1 MGRLQTDADR
11 ARVVDS
17 LANASEP
24 GSSPAELHNVLR
36 KLGPR
41 WFLIR
46 DVHSE
51 SRAQLLKPRWAM
63 SYLRGPM
70 LQSELRRV
78 LGRGRL
84 RAVA

>member
-1 MGRLQTDADR
+1 MRIARGVADG
-11 ARVVDS
+11 

-24 GSSPAELHNVLR
+24 GGSPAELNQVLR

-41 WFLIR
+41 WFLVR
-46 DVHSE
+46 DVHSG
-51 SRAQLLKPRWAM
+51 SRAQLREPRWSM

-70 LQSELRRV
+70 LQSELRRM